1 MGATFELCK
10 VHSKGWARWL
20 SPHDSGGSG
29 WVRSMPKRTF
39 ALIAVAFL
47 VPIMV
52 VVAMNKDA
60 IVDDMTPRPENGY
73 VVYVTTDR

>member
-1 MGATFELCK
+1 
-10 VHSKGWARWL
+10 
-20 SPHDSGGSG
+20 
-29 WVRSMPKRTF
+29 MPKRTI

-60 IVDDMTPRPENGY
+60 IIDDMTPRPENGHL
-73 VVYVTTDR
+73 VYVTTNR